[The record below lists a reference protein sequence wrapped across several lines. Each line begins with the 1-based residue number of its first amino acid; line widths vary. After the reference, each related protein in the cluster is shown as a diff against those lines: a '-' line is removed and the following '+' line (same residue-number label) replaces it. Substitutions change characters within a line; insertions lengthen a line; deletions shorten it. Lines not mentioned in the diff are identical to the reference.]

1 MIRYNNRGEVPEKYK
16 WDLTSIFENDEVFE
30 NTYNE
35 AVKSV
40 DKLSTY
46 KGCTKD
52 SNRLYEF
59 LKLEIDTTAI
69 VEDLY
74 VYSYLINDQE
84 LGIESSIVRK
94 EKIERLLGVLNNN
107 TSFFGPELLKLNQEE
122 YNKLFDNTK
131 LLEFKFN
138 LDYIYRKKEHILS
151 EDKEVIVN
159 DLITSMN
166 HFDDISSNLRN
177 NEIDYGNIKINN
189 EKINIAPNNF
199 RSLMKNKDEN
209 IRKVVYRKFNKELD
223 KYGSTFAALL
233 NSYVSM
239 NDKLANIYNYKSSWD
254 EKLFDYN
261 ISDKVYK
268 TLVKTVESNL
278 DSLHRYYELKSK
290 IFNKEKLNV
299 YDLYLDMVKS
309 NKKYSIEEA
318 QELVRESTKIL
329 GSDYS
334 NKMNKIFDNRYID
347 YCQYK
352 GKCAGGYS
360 FATINNDS
368 RILMSFNDDLESV
381 STIAHEGGHNVN
393 HQYLKEFNSKQ
404 YVGNSSI
411 NAEVTSLL
419 NECLLSNYIVENAK
433 TKEEKLMGL
442 ENILGVIVSNL
453 FGAVRE
459 GKLEEDFYKIVHKNG
474 TITREYLDK
483 MTKKSLKKY
492 YGNSVKLDKYSKNG
506 WITRSHYFMNF
517 YLYSYAISISVAS
530 SIANKIINGDKEVLD
545 KYIDYLKCGS
555 NMWPEDAFNV
565 LGVNIEDENVYI
577 DAIKYFDSLI
587 DKYYEIL
594 GE

>member
-1 MIRYNNRGEVPEKYK
+1 MIRYNNRGDVPEKYK

-30 NTYNE
+30 NTYRE
-35 AVKSV
+35 VVKSV

-52 SNRLYEF
+52 SNKLYEF

-94 EKIERLLGVLNNN
+94 EKIERLLGVLSNN
-107 TSFFGPELLKLNQEE
+107 TSFFGPELLKLDQEE

-189 EKINIAPNNF
+189 EKIRIAPNNF
-199 RSLMKNKDEN
+199 RSLMKNKDES

-223 KYGSTFAALL
+223 KYGSTFASLL

-299 YDLYLDMVKS
+299 YDLYLDMAKS
-309 NKKYSIEEA
+309 DKKYSIEEA

-393 HQYLKEFNSKQ
+393 HQYLREFNPKQ
-404 YVGNSSI
+404 YVGNASI

-492 YGNSVKLDKYSKNG
+492 YGDSVKLDKYSKNG

-545 KYIDYLKCGS
+545 KYIDYLKCGTDK
-555 NMWPEDAFNV
+555 WPEDAFNV
-565 LGVNIEDENVYI
+565 LGVNIENENVYL

>member
-1 MIRYNNRGEVPEKYK
+1 
-16 WDLTSIFENDEVFE
+16 
-30 NTYNE
+30 
-35 AVKSV
+35 
-40 DKLSTY
+40 
-46 KGCTKD
+46 
-52 SNRLYEF
+52 
-59 LKLEIDTTAI
+59 
-69 VEDLY
+69 
-74 VYSYLINDQE
+74 
-84 LGIESSIVRK
+84 
-94 EKIERLLGVLNNN
+94 
-107 TSFFGPELLKLNQEE
+107 
-122 YNKLFDNTK
+122 
-131 LLEFKFN
+131 
-138 LDYIYRKKEHILS
+138 
-151 EDKEVIVN
+151 
-159 DLITSMN
+159 MN

-189 EKINIAPNNF
+189 EKIRIAPNNF

-223 KYGSTFAALL
+223 KYGSTFASLL

-290 IFNKEKLNV
+290 IFNKDKLNV
-299 YDLYLDMVKS
+299 YDLYLDMAKS
-309 NKKYSIEEA
+309 DKKYSIEEA

-334 NKMNKIFDNRYID
+334 DRMNKIFENRYID

-404 YVGNSSI
+404 YVGNASI

-530 SIANKIINGDKEVLD
+530 SIANKIINGDKETLD

-565 LGVNIEDENVYI
+565 LGVNIEDENVYL

>member
-1 MIRYNNRGEVPEKYK
+1 MIRYNNRGDVPEKYK
-16 WDLTSIFENDEVFE
+16 WDLTSFFKDEVEFE
-30 NTYNE
+30 NTYKE
-35 AVKSV
+35 IVKSV
-40 DKLSTY
+40 DKLKTY

-52 SNRLYEF
+52 SNKLYEY
-59 LKLEIDTTAI
+59 LKLEVETTSI

-84 LGIESSIVRK
+84 LGIESSIIRK

-107 TSFFGPELLKLNQEE
+107 TSFFAPELLKLDKDE
-122 YNKLFDNTK
+122 YNKLFDNTN

-151 EDKEVIVN
+151 EDKEIIVN
-159 DLITSMN
+159 DLVTAMN
-166 HFDDISSNLRN
+166 HYDDISSNMRN
-177 NEIDYGNIKINN
+177 NELDYGKIKINN
-189 EKINIAPNNF
+189 EKITIATNNF
-199 RSLMKNKDEN
+199 RSLMKNKDES
-209 IRKVVYRKFNKELD
+209 IRKTVYKKFNKELD

-239 NDKLANIYNYKSSWD
+239 NEKLAKIYNYKSSWD

-268 TLVKTVESNL
+268 TLVKTVENNL

-290 IFNKEKLNV
+290 IFNKDKLNV
-299 YDLYLDMVKS
+299 YDLYLDMVES
-309 NKKYSIEEA
+309 NKKYTIEEA
-318 QELVRESTKIL
+318 QDLVRESTKVL
-329 GSDYS
+329 GDDYS
-334 NKMNKIFDNRYID
+334 SKMNKIFDNRYID

-368 RILMSFNDDLESV
+368 RILMSYNDDLESV

-393 HQYLKEFNSKQ
+393 HQYLREFNPKQ
-404 YVGNSSI
+404 YVGNANI

-442 ENILGVIVSNL
+442 QNILGVIVSNL

-459 GKLEEDFYKIVHKNG
+459 GKLEEDFYKVVHKNG

-483 MTKKSLKKY
+483 ITRRSLKKY
-492 YGNSVKLDKYSKNG
+492 YGDSVKLDKYSKNG

-517 YLYSYAISISVAS
+517 YLYSYAVSISVAS
-530 SIANKIINGDKEVLD
+530 SIANKIINGDKEALD
-545 KYIDYLKCGS
+545 KYIEYLKCGT
-555 NMWPEDAFNV
+555 NMWPQEAFNV
-565 LGVNIEDENVYI
+565 LGVDLEDENVYL

>member
-1 MIRYNNRGEVPEKYK
+1 MIRYNNRGDVPEKYK

-30 NTYNE
+30 NTYKE
-35 AVKSV
+35 VVKIV

-52 SNRLYEF
+52 SNKLYEF

-177 NEIDYGNIKINN
+177 NEIDYGSIKINN
-189 EKINIAPNNF
+189 EKIKIAPNNF

-223 KYGSTFAALL
+223 KYGSTFASLL

-254 EKLFDYN
+254 EKLFNYN

-290 IFNKEKLNV
+290 IFNKDKLNV
-299 YDLYLDMVKS
+299 YDLYLDMAKS
-309 NKKYSIEEA
+309 DKKYSIEEA

-334 NKMNKIFDNRYID
+334 DRMNKIFENRYID

-404 YVGNSSI
+404 YVGNASI

-530 SIANKIINGDKEVLD
+530 SIANKIISGDKEVLD

-565 LGVNIEDENVYI
+565 LGVNIEDENVYL

>member
-1 MIRYNNRGEVPEKYK
+1 MIRYNNRDEVPEKYK
-16 WDLTSIFENDEVFE
+16 WDLTCIFKDDVEFE
-30 NTYNE
+30 NTYKE
-35 AVKSV
+35 IVKSV

-52 SNRLYEF
+52 SDKLYEF
-59 LKLEIDTTAI
+59 LKLEIETTAI

-84 LGIESSIVRK
+84 LGIESSIIRK
-94 EKIERLLGVLNNN
+94 EKIERLLSVLNNN
-107 TSFFGPELLKLNQEE
+107 TSFFGPELLKLDKDE

-138 LDYIYRKKEHILS
+138 LDYIYRKKDHILS

-159 DLITSMN
+159 DLVTAMN
-166 HFDDISSNLRN
+166 HFDDISSNMRN
-177 NEIDYGNIKINN
+177 NEIDYGKIKINN
-189 EKINIAPNNF
+189 ENVTIATNNF
-199 RSLMKNKDEN
+199 RVLMKNKDEN
-209 IRKVVYRKFNKELD
+209 IRKTVYRKFNRELD
-223 KYGSTFAALL
+223 KYGSTFASLL

-239 NDKLANIYNYKSSWD
+239 NDRLASIYNYKSSWD

-290 IFNKEKLNV
+290 VFRKDKLNT

-309 NKKYSIEEA
+309 NKNYTIEEA
-318 QELVRESTKIL
+318 QDLVRESTKIL
-329 GSDYS
+329 GEDYS
-334 NKMNKIFDNRYID
+334 SKMNKIFNNRYID

-368 RILMSFNDDLESV
+368 RILMSFNDDLDSV

-393 HQYLKEFNSKQ
+393 HQYLKEFNPKQ
-404 YVGNSSI
+404 YVGNANI

-419 NECLLSNYIVENAK
+419 NECLLSNYIVENAT

-442 ENILGVIVSNL
+442 QNILGVIVSNL

-459 GKLEEDFYKIVHKNG
+459 GKLEEDFYKVVHKNG

-483 MTKKSLKKY
+483 ISRKSLKKY
-492 YGNSVKLDKYSKNG
+492 YGNSVKLDKYSKNN
-506 WITRSHYFMNF
+506 WISRSHYFMNF
-517 YLYSYAISISVAS
+517 YLYSYAISISVATS
-530 SIANKIINGDKEVLD
+530 LANKIINGDKDVLN
-545 KYIDYLKCGS
+545 KYIEYLKCGS
-555 NMWPEDAFNV
+555 DKWPEEAFDV
-565 LGVNIEDENVYI
+565 LGVDLEDENVYL